1 MVSPGLVPGV
11 ARTLTYRVQPGDL
24 VNTLFPGASEFARKP
39 AVLATGILVALCE
52 WPAMDALRQV
62 IGDDEDSLGTRVCVS
77 HQAPVWAGTKLTVTA
92 RCVSVTG
99 RASRWDVGAYDG
111 TRTVGCGWVEFAVV
125 RTAAFL
131 ERHRHEMRIKG
142 GDGFC
147 PVPVCA
153 THHRLI
159 EQGEPWL
166 WVPWQRL
173 KGTGSDM
180 SEGCILMG
188 EELAGYGLVVDV
200 DVRVSSSLV
209 FKP

>member
-99 RASRWDVGAYDG
+99 RVSRWDVGACDG
-111 TRTVGCGWVEFAVV
+111 TRAVAGGWVEFAVV

-131 ERHRHEMRIKG
+131 ERHRLMSAG
-142 GDGFC
+142 G
-147 PVPVCA
+147 PTLRSVSHPA
-153 THHRLI
+153 TVSQYADHAATVVHGDPLHWLPERPAARDAY
-159 EQGEPWL
+159 QG
-166 WVPWQRL
+166 R
-173 KGTGSDM
+173 
-180 SEGCILMG
+180 
-188 EELAGYGLVVDV
+188 
-200 DVRVSSSLV
+200 
-209 FKP
+209 